1 MPENFVPRGSG
12 GPLNWYRKPP
22 APSSLPRGF
31 RIDVFDDKT
40 ADAIAMQKVRAEG
53 CQSTLEV
60 HIVLGADGVA
70 MLKNSVRN
78 FREGLIGLVQGL
90 ATSVV

>member
-1 MPENFVPRGSG
+1 MPRGSG

-40 ADAIAMQKVRAEG
+40 ADAIAKQKGRADVAG
-53 CQSTLEV
+53 SQSTLGV

-70 MLKNSVRN
+70 MLRNSVRN